1 MNPRLLLKALRGNG
15 VVLTPEEDG
24 LHVDAPAG
32 VLTEALR
39 SSLVENKEALIE
51 LLDREHVRL
60 KAANRRG
67 LVIRWSEYPVWIELH
82 DPLTGEWHEVRA
94 SECLPGVVESANR
107 KRGRIEA
114 TKNGTRRE
122 AGGQRELMPEKTPMD
137 RS

>member
-1 MNPRLLLKALRGNG
+1 MKHRLLLKALRGHG

-82 DPLTGEWHEVRA
+82 DPLTGEWHDVRA

-107 KRGRIEA
+107 KWGRRA
-114 TKNGTRRE
+114 
-122 AGGQRELMPEKTPMD
+122 D
-137 RS
+137 RKEQNR

>member
-1 MNPRLLLKALRGNG
+1 M
-15 VVLTPEEDG
+15 LTPEEDG

-51 LLDREHVRL
+51 LLERERIRL
-60 KAANRRG
+60 GAADRRG

-94 SECLPGVVESANR
+94 SECLPRVVDTANR
-107 KRGRIEA
+107 KRNRKADRKEQNKCWSQPNRA
-114 TKNGTRRE
+114 T
-122 AGGQRELMPEKTPMD
+122 P
-137 RS
+137 

>member
-1 MNPRLLLKALRGNG
+1 MNVPVLLNALRSTG

-51 LLDREHVRL
+51 LERERIRL
-60 KAANRRG
+60 KAADRCG

-82 DPLTGEWHEVRA
+82 DPITGEWHEIRA
-94 SECLPGVVESANR
+94 SECLPGVVETADR
-107 KRGRIEA
+107 KRSQ
-114 TKNGTRRE
+114 KV
-122 AGGQRELMPEKTPMD
+122 D
-137 RS
+137 RKESNSY